1 MSMHSPEIEKA
12 RAEWNTASN
21 DCARILH
28 QMALLDVEEPVY
40 GELVA
45 ELAEATARRKAAGD
59 VEHRLTSAAIT
70 AIDKKLKAMR

>member
-1 MSMHSPEIEKA
+1 MNSPEMEKA
-12 RAEWNTASN
+12 RAEWNAASN
-21 DCARILH
+21 DCSRILH

-59 VEHRLTSAAIT
+59 REHRLSSAALK
-70 AIDKKLKAMR
+70 AIDKTLKAMR